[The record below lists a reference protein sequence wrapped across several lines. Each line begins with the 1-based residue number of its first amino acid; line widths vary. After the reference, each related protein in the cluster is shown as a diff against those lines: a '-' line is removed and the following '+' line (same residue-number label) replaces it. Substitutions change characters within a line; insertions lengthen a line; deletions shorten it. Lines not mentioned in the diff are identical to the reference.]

1 MTSFIRC
8 LPFLLLLLPSACATV
23 HFAGNGGPPENRSLE
38 SARADAACSERIW
51 QALGS
56 PPNIRVEC
64 RDSTIT
70 LRGIVAT
77 TPGRKS
83 LVEFVQRQPGVNT
96 VVDRLVV
103 R

>member
-1 MTSFIRC
+1 MARLIRR
-8 LPFLLLLLPSACATV
+8 LPVLLLLLPGACATV
-23 HFAGNGGPPENRSLE
+23 HLAGNGGPTENRSLE
-38 SARADAACSERIW
+38 SARADAACSERLW
-51 QALGS
+51 QSLGS

-64 RDSTIT
+64 RDGTII

-77 TPGRKS
+77 TAGRKA
-83 LVEFVQRQPGVNT
+83 LVEFVQQQPGVNT